1 MNLVSI
7 IIPCYNQSE
16 FLDESLESVLNQVYQ
31 NWECIIVN
39 DGSTDNTEDVAKKW
53 IEKDKRFKYFLKTNG
68 GLSSARNYGI
78 SKSNGEF
85 VQFLDSDDLL
95 SSEKLD
101 LSIQKVNFNSEYSVV
116 ISNFKMF
123 ESDISKAQP
132 PYCKLS
138 LELFELDSILNKWE
152 LDFSIPIHCGF
163 FSRKIFD
170 TCTFD
175 EDLKAKEDWHF
186 WIQLFHKKI
195 NVNFIDLPLAFY
207 RMHPNSMT
215 KSPAVMIENHSRVL
229 NKIKEITTQEEY
241 ENLLLNRSIQYY
253 NKVNNLNLRIV
264 QLKNSNSYL
273 GGLFFKKIIS
283 KLGMLPFSRSIL
295 KIIIEK
301 FKK

>member
-1 MNLVSI
+1 MSLVSI
-7 IIPCYNQSE
+7 IIPCYNQAN
-16 FLDESLESVLNQVYQ
+16 FLEESLQSVLEQ
-31 NWECIIVN
+31 NYKDWECIIVN
-39 DGSTDNTEDVAKKW
+39 DGSIDNTEDVAKKW
-53 IEKDKRFKYFLKTNG
+53 IDKDKRFKYFFKQNG
-68 GLSSARNYGI
+68 GLSSARNYGV
-78 SKSNGEF
+78 SKSNGDF
-85 VQFLDSDDLL
+85 IQFLDSDDLL
-95 SSEKLD
+95 NSEKLD

-123 ESDISKAQP
+123 EDDISKAQH
-132 PYCKLS
+132 PYCKLF
-138 LELFELDSILNKWE
+138 LELFELDSILNKWDF
-152 LDFSIPIHCGF
+152 DFSIPIHCGF

-186 WIQLFHKKI
+186 WIQLFHKKL

-215 KSPAVMIENHSRVL
+215 KSPAIMIENHSRVL
-229 NKIKEITTQEEY
+229 NKIKEITTPEEY

-253 NKVNNLNLRIV
+253 NKVNNLNLKIV

-283 KLGMLPFSRSIL
+283 KLGMLSFSRSIF
-295 KIIIEK
+295 KIIIKK